1 MPKEVSNAEIKVDNN
16 NFLNAR
22 LRYKC
27 KEGYKRKAGT
37 SSLIV
42 CERDNATKMLR
53 WTEPNITC
61 IRDPSLPPS
70 TSSPRQTT
78 SASRTEPT
86 SPVSEES
93 KAFTPSKQPVTRVT
107 SEISTVRVTAST
119 PAYERET
126 TSPLAGPSSQLRT
139 DKPSWGTLA
148 TTPAEIRSS
157 EAPASEST
165 EGTAQQHTTAGQ
177 DTHTSQLWT
186 EKPLLETVATEGD
199 GSTAVPANVTT
210 GNSTEL
216 PTAGTHN
223 TKVSTHVM
231 LSSVGFPVF
240 LVMAAVV
247 FCCLWRQRVHR
258 RQQYALPLIAI
269 PTTEGEAEQRHGTPS
284 EDNNLN
290 SPDQTTEGTEMMSS
304 FCGTPTG

>member
-1 MPKEVSNAEIKVDNN
+1 MARRLLLLLLCDCGFVVLLPARASAAAQPERCSMPKEVSNAEIKVDNN

-86 SPVSEES
+86 SPVSE
-93 KAFTPSKQPVTRVT
+93 
-107 SEISTVRVTAST
+107 
-119 PAYERET
+119 
-126 TSPLAGPSSQLRT
+126 
-139 DKPSWGTLA
+139 
-148 TTPAEIRSS
+148 
-157 EAPASEST
+157 
-165 EGTAQQHTTAGQ
+165 
-177 DTHTSQLWT
+177 
-186 EKPLLETVATEGD
+186 
-199 GSTAVPANVTT
+199 
-210 GNSTEL
+210 
-216 PTAGTHN
+216 
-223 TKVSTHVM
+223 VSTHVM